1 MLKWLFLVMSSKSV
15 RRQPEKLSHRWWIV
29 WNEVRPGDQCWQSG
43 VLVDQICQRHEWV
56 VPDIAARY
64 RDELCNSVLQS
75 YTVCAPGLKSIEG
88 WRVRRWCG
96 RSVDALGDLQW
107 KCIHSSRRTRAVYLS
122 VIGVK
127 MQWQTTAFNERDQLH
142 SVQDEQNWSQH
153 RTLRHTADEVNDSWS
168 YRFAA
173 YVLMPAGQV
182 GLKPPMST
190 VINAKSC
197 LQPL

>member
-1 MLKWLFLVMSSKSV
+1 MLKRLFLVMSSKSV
-15 RRQPEKLSHRWWIV
+15 RRQPEKLSHRWWKV
-29 WNEVRPGDQCWQSG
+29 WNEVRPGDQCWQSR

-56 VPDIAARY
+56 VPDIAAWY
-64 RDELCNSVLQS
+64 RDELCSSVLQS

-127 MQWQTTAFNERDQLH
+127 MRRQTTWCSMSEISSTVYKTN
-142 SVQDEQNWSQH
+142 
-153 RTLRHTADEVNDSWS
+153 RTGPSTEPWGTPHTTWTADI
-168 YRFAA
+168 
-173 YVLMPAGQV
+173 LV
-182 GLKPPMST
+182 GLSRIVLPILLSF
-190 VINAKSC
+190 
-197 LQPL
+197 